1 MSLGKRDILGRISK
15 GSVNDEWEDAG
26 DGDIHGTQPESLQI
40 EREQQVLKI
49 LVIDKLRAL
58 DNFLGVV
65 TW

>member
-1 MSLGKRDILGRISK
+1 MALGKRDILGRISK

-26 DGDIHGTQPESLQI
+26 DGDIHGTQPESLLI

-49 LVIDKLRAL
+49 SVIDKLRAW